1 MLKHKKIK
9 SEIQARFDAAHVTA
23 RYSQFGELLQVG
35 QVLYVS
41 DGVVLQEQMGEV
53 GGKAQIA
60 YVWYPIVIQ
69 VQDGEVSAHRDVILQ
84 IEFQRQ

>member
-1 MLKHKKIK
+1 MLQPLHHCDPVPTQIPIHSRKTTYSQAQKIK
-9 SEIQARFDAAHVTA
+9 SEIQARFDEAHVTA

-60 YVWYPIVIQ
+60 YV
-69 VQDGEVSAHRDVILQ
+69 
-84 IEFQRQ
+84 